1 MFLAKKW
8 KTQRKILTPAFHF
21 KILESY
27 TDVFNTNAT
36 IMMDLLEENKGKEK
50 FNILPFIDNCTLDI
64 ICGKNLYVLLT
75 KSIYYL

>member
-64 ICGKNLYVLLT
+64 ICGKNC
-75 KSIYYL
+75 IYF